1 MARQTRGNTNSR
13 KKVPAKNMFAL
24 VIVLVICIGVIWK
37 IAGQQIT
44 LSNYEALAREQE
56 QKIAD
61 EELKNQKLQ
70 DQKNQV
76 EENPDEYIQRLA
88 REKLGLVKPNERVFV
103 DISQ

>member
-1 MARQTRGNTNSR
+1 MSRQTRRNTNSR
-13 KKVPAKNMFAL
+13 KKVPAKNMVAL

>member
-1 MARQTRGNTNSR
+1 MSRQTRRNTNSR
-13 KKVPAKNMFAL
+13 KKVSAKNMVAL